1 MSSMIIDEKKQWKTK
16 CARQMLPLFV
26 YQYILSDFF
35 QGRVIL

>member
-26 YQYILSDFF
+26 YYILSDFF